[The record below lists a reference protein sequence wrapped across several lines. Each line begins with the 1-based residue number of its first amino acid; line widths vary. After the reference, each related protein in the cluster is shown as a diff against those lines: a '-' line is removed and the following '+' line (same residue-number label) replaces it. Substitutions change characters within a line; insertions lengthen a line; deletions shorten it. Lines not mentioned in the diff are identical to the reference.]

1 MLYLFT
7 VVQRTTHTFC
17 FHHYKVVVKIKMSS
31 LITADTKEEM
41 EAMLRQLIKSYDD
54 KMSLYNDIH
63 HYVDEMVPHKFPD
76 GGEVLP
82 EKEGVLRLLRYNRQR
97 NEVKKKIHER
107 LLRVV
112 STLPTTTDNPEE
124 GDEDLRGRHH
134 MSGEEVM
141 ELFGVNPKRCSR
153 DKRKLDK
160 EGNECNE

>member
-1 MLYLFT
+1 M
-7 VVQRTTHTFC
+7 Q
-17 FHHYKVVVKIKMSS
+17 IKMSS
-31 LITADTKEEM
+31 LITAEKKEEM
-41 EAMLRQLIKSYDD
+41 EAKLHQLIKIYDD

-63 HYVDEMVPHKFPD
+63 NYVDEMAPHKFPD

-82 EKEGVLRLLRYNRQR
+82 EKEGVLRLLRYNRHR

-160 EGNECNE
+160 EGNESNE